1 MKYESAGG
9 LRDVDRRSLT
19 LRRNAPPEISIT
31 TGSPCLCQIPSHI
44 IDDVTAAVR
53 VGAVPPVL
61 QWQYRR
67 LVYHAHIYH
76 PQVPLSTYGCS
87 PNEFLGPTGLGSE
100 DESNGL
106 PNDTVYITHAVLT
119 LSDDA
124 LTTNDPCSW
133 NARKVKKAIRMARA
147 GKFKSPTVS
156 NTNELPAEQPFI
168 ASAVKIQSIVRGFAT
183 KKRVAKVLEKQRK
196 NREKGKIRQQN
207 KKKKG
212 KKNKGS
218 KKNVK
223 SNLRT
228 DGFENTD
235 ATL

>member
-1 MKYESAGG
+1 MKFASTGG
-9 LRDVDRRSLT
+9 LRDDDRRSLS
-19 LRRNAPPEISIT
+19 LRSSAPPEISIT
-31 TGSPCLCQIPSHI
+31 TGPPCLCQIPSHI

-53 VGAVPPVL
+53 VGAVPSVL

-67 LVYHAHIYH
+67 LVYYPFTILKY
-76 PQVPLSTYGCS
+76 LSTYGCS
-87 PNEFLGPTGLGSE
+87 PNEFLGPTGLENE

-124 LTTNDPCSW
+124 LTINDPCSW
-133 NARKVKKAIRMARA
+133 NARKVTKAIRMVRA
-147 GKFKSPTVS
+147 GEFKSPTVS

-168 ASAVKIQSIVRGFAT
+168 ASAVKIQSIVRGFAAR
-183 KKRVAKVLEKQRK
+183 KRVAKVLEKQRK
-196 NREKGKIRQQN
+196 NREKKQIRQQN

-212 KKNKGS
+212 KKNKDS
-218 KKNVK
+218 KKNVS
-223 SNLRT
+223 SNVRI

-235 ATL
+235 ANL

>member
-1 MKYESAGG
+1 MKLASTGD
-9 LRDVDRRSLT
+9 LRRSLT
-19 LRRNAPPEISIT
+19 LRRNATDSIT
-31 TGSPCLCQIPSHI
+31 TRSPCLCQIPSHI

-67 LVYHAHIYH
+67 LVHYPFTILKY
-76 PQVPLSTYGCS
+76 LSTYGCS
-87 PNEFLGPTGLGSE
+87 PDEFLGPTSLGNE

-124 LTTNDPCSW
+124 LTINDPCSW
-133 NARKVKKAIRMARA
+133 NARKVTKAIRMVRA

-168 ASAVKIQSIVRGFAT
+168 APAVKIQSVVRGFAAR
-183 KKRVAKVLEKQRK
+183 KRVAKVLEKQRK
-196 NREKGKIRQQN
+196 NREKKQIRQQN

-212 KKNKGS
+212 KKNKDS
-218 KKNVK
+218 KKNVS
-223 SNLRT
+223 SNVRI

-235 ATL
+235 ANL